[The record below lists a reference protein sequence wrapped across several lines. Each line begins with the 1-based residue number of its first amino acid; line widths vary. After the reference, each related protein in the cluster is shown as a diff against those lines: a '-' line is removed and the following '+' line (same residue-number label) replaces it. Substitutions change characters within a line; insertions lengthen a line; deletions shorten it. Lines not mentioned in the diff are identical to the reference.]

1 MDERRTGYE
10 SGRTKKK
17 RRKKKKNNNKIL
29 IAVLVLIIIEM
40 VAFGSIF
47 LWKYGPTK
55 ERYDLDTYFGIKSDN
70 DLGITVNNEVME
82 QQGLR
87 IDNHVY
93 VPYEIVRDYLNER
106 FYWDSNE
113 NLLLYTLPEAIV
125 KAEVG
130 SSTYTVAKT
139 EQSKDYAILK
149 TEGSAAYIALD
160 FVKEYTDLDYNVYE
174 DPNRVMIETD
184 FDGRTVATVKRD
196 TEVRLRGGMKSPIL
210 IDVKKGDKVR
220 TIEEAGA
227 WKKVCTQSGVVGYVK
242 ANRLKK
248 EENEVISRNFQ
259 EEEFTSISEDKTINL
274 AWHQVTSQ
282 TANNAVLQIIANTKG
297 LTTIAPTWFSVTDNN
312 GNISS
317 IASTTYV
324 NYAHQLGI
332 EVWALVDNFSDNID
346 QMELLSH
353 TSARENLVN
362 QLISEALTSGVDGIN
377 VDFEQIPTDVGE
389 HYIQFIRELSVKC
402 RINHLV
408 LSVDNYVPKGY
419 NEHYHRKEQGIVAD
433 YVIIMG
439 YDEHFAGS
447 YEAGSVA
454 SYGYVKEGIEET
466 IKDVPAEKVIN
477 AVPFYTRL
485 WKEVPKTE
493 EELEGQKGTEAGLYD
508 MKVTSE
514 ALGMSAALSR
524 VTDAGAEITWDDTVK
539 QHYAR
544 WEDSD
549 GATYQI
555 WLEDADSL
563 EAKLQ
568 LMKENNLAGTA
579 AWKLGFE
586 TSDIWDLILKYVN

>member
-29 IAVLVLIIIEM
+29 IATLVLIIIGM

-55 ERYDLDTYFGIKSDN
+55 ERYGLDTYFGIKSDN

-196 TEVRLRGGMKSPIL
+196 TEVRLRGGVKSPIL

-377 VDFEQIPTDVGE
+377 VDFEQIPTNVGE

>member
-17 RRKKKKNNNKIL
+17 RWKKKKNNNKIL
-29 IAVLVLIIIEM
+29 IAALVLIIIGM

-70 DLGITVNNEVME
+70 GLGITVNNEVME

-196 TEVRLRGGMKSPIL
+196 TEVRLRGGVKSPIL

-220 TIEEAGA
+220 TIEEAGD

-242 ANRLKK
+242 TNRLKK

-259 EEEFTSISEDKTINL
+259 EEEFTSISADKTINL

-324 NYAHQLGI
+324 NYAHQLGL

>member
-1 MDERRTGYE
+1 M
-10 SGRTKKK
+10 
-17 RRKKKKNNNKIL
+17 
-29 IAVLVLIIIEM
+29 
-40 VAFGSIF
+40 
-47 LWKYGPTK
+47 
-55 ERYDLDTYFGIKSDN
+55 
-70 DLGITVNNEVME
+70 
-82 QQGLR
+82 
-87 IDNHVY
+87 
-93 VPYEIVRDYLNER
+93 
-106 FYWDSNE
+106 
-113 NLLLYTLPEAIV
+113 
-125 KAEVG
+125 
-130 SSTYTVAKT
+130 
-139 EQSKDYAILK
+139 
-149 TEGSAAYIALD
+149 
-160 FVKEYTDLDYNVYE
+160 
-174 DPNRVMIETD
+174 
-184 FDGRTVATVKRD
+184 
-196 TEVRLRGGMKSPIL
+196 
-210 IDVKKGDKVR
+210 
-220 TIEEAGA
+220 
-227 WKKVCTQSGVVGYVK
+227 
-242 ANRLKK
+242 
-248 EENEVISRNFQ
+248 
-259 EEEFTSISEDKTINL
+259 
-274 AWHQVTSQ
+274 
-282 TANNAVLQIIANTKG
+282 IANTKG
-297 LTTIAPTWFSVTDNN
+297 LTTIAPTWFSVTDNS

-317 IASTTYV
+317 LASSTYV
-324 NYAHQLGI
+324 NYAHQLGL
-332 EVWALVDNFSDNID
+332 EVWALVDNFNNNVD

-454 SYGYVKEGIEET
+454 SYNYVKEGIEET
-466 IKDVPAEKVIN
+466 IKNVPANKVIN

-493 EELEGQKGTEAGLYD
+493 EELEEQKGTEAGLYD

-524 VTDAGAEITWDDTVK
+524 VTDAGAEITWNDEVK
-539 QHYAR
+539 QNYAE
-544 WEDSD
+544 WSGDD
-549 GATYQI
+549 GATYKI
-555 WLEDADSL
+555 WLEDASSL

>member
-29 IAVLVLIIIEM
+29 IAALVLIIIGM

-196 TEVRLRGGMKSPIL
+196 TEVRLRGGVKSPIL

-242 ANRLKK
+242 TNRLKK

-282 TANNAVLQIIANTKG
+282 TANKG

-493 EELEGQKGTEAGLYD
+493 EELEEQKGTEAGLYD

>member
-1 MDERRTGYE
+1 MKT
-10 SGRTKKK
+10 
-17 RRKKKKNNNKIL
+17 
-29 IAVLVLIIIEM
+29 
-40 VAFGSIF
+40 
-47 LWKYGPTK
+47 
-55 ERYDLDTYFGIKSDN
+55 
-70 DLGITVNNEVME
+70 
-82 QQGLR
+82 
-87 IDNHVY
+87 
-93 VPYEIVRDYLNER
+93 
-106 FYWDSNE
+106 
-113 NLLLYTLPEAIV
+113 
-125 KAEVG
+125 EVG
-130 SSTYTVAKT
+130 SSTYTVART
-139 EQSKDYAILK
+139 EQSKDYVILK
-149 TEGSAAYIALD
+149 TEGNAAYIALD
-160 FVKEYTDLDYNVYE
+160 FVKEYTDLDYNVY
-174 DPNRVMIETD
+174 DTPNRVMIETD
-184 FDGRTVATVKRD
+184 FAGRTVATVKRD
-196 TEVRLRGGMKSPIL
+196 TEVRLRGGVKSPIL
-210 IDVKKGDKVR
+210 TDVKKGDKVR
-220 TIEEAGA
+220 TIEEIGD

-242 ANRLKK
+242 TNRLKK
-248 EENEVISRNFQ
+248 EENEIVSRNFQ
-259 EEEFTSISEDKTINL
+259 EEEFTNISKDKTINL

-282 TANNAVLQIIANTKG
+282 TANNAVLQVIANTKG
-297 LTTIAPTWFSVTDNN
+297 LTTIAPTWFSVTDNS

-317 IASTTYV
+317 LASSTYV
-324 NYAHQLGI
+324 NYAHQLGL
-332 EVWALVDNFSDNID
+332 EVWALVDNFSNNVD

-454 SYGYVKEGIEET
+454 SYNYVKEGIEET
-466 IKDVPAEKVIN
+466 IKDVPANKVIN

-493 EELEGQKGTEAGLYD
+493 EELEEQKGTEAGLYD

-524 VTDAGAEITWDDTVK
+524 VTDAGAEITWNDEVK
-539 QHYAR
+539 QNYAE
-544 WEDSD
+544 WSGDD
-549 GATYQI
+549 GATYKI
-555 WLEDADSL
+555 WLEDASSL